1 MDSMIYDVMDELSV
15 LAIIPARSGSK
26 GLPGKNIIN
35 CAGRPLISWSIVA
48 AVESKY
54 ITRVVVTTD
63 SEEIAEVAKEYGAWV
78 PFLRK
83 PDLAKDDSSIT
94 DVVNDV
100 INNIKNQF
108 HHDLVILLQPTS
120 PLRTSI
126 HIDDAID
133 LYFKKKTGKTDTL
146 VSIYEV
152 DSKCLLAFGI
162 KKDSGNMYSHFGVD
176 LKNLRRQN
184 LPKCYA
190 PNGAIYIAP
199 TNHFTGFYSE
209 NTIPFIMDNEVS
221 IDIDYMDDLEKA
233 SAVLSKND
241 VK

>member
-120 PLRTSI
+120 PLRNSI
-126 HIDDAID
+126 HVDESIEIVINKEMNGITGVTEVSHPYEWTNTLSDNLSMNEFISKEA
-133 LYFKKKTGKTDTL
+133 YFTRSQD
-146 VSIYEV
+146 
-152 DSKCLLAFGI
+152 F
-162 KKDSGNMYSHFGVD
+162 
-176 LKNLRRQN
+176 
-184 LPKCYA
+184 PKRYQI
-190 PNGAIYIAP
+190 NGAIYML
-199 TNHFTGFYSE
+199 NKYSLMLDKKM
-209 NTIPFIMDNEVS
+209 IPDKNSMAYIMDKKSSV
-221 IDIDYMDDLEKA
+221 DIDTEDDFLLA
-233 SAVLSKND
+233 SFYLQINS
-241 VK
+241 

>member
-1 MDSMIYDVMDELSV
+1 MEELSV

-48 AVESKY
+48 AIESKY

-83 PDLAKDDSSIT
+83 PDLAKNDSSIT
-94 DVVNDV
+94 DVINDV
-100 INNIKNQF
+100 ISNIKNQF
-108 HHDLVILLQPTS
+108 RYDLVILLQPTS

-126 HIDDAID
+126 HIDEAID
-133 LYFKKKTGKTDTL
+133 LYIKKKTDSSDTL
-146 VSIYEV
+146 VSLYEV
-152 DSKCLLAFGI
+152 DSKCLYAFGI

-184 LPKCYA
+184 LPKCYV
-190 PNGAIYIAP
+190 PNGAIYIA
-199 TNHFTGFYSE
+199 TMNFFAGFYTE
-209 NTIPFIMDNEVS
+209 NTIPFIMNKDAS
-221 IDIDYMDDLEKA
+221 IDIDSLDDLEKA
-233 SAVLSKND
+233 SAVLSK
-241 VK
+241 KM